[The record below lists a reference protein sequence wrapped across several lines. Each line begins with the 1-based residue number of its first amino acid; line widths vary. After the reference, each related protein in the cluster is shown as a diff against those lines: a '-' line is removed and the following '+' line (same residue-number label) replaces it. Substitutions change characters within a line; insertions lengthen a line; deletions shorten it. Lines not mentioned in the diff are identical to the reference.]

1 MDFPLFVFFA
11 RRNLV
16 GARNGSDKK
25 LKRKKKQWLRRKERA
40 RRLREQEDLES
51 FWSITKVQIS
61 NKLREPSLEMTHFDR
76 PSFERRE
83 QKKGCVPFPYYM
95 KQHRRIH

>member
-25 LKRKKKQWLRRKERA
+25 LKRKKNNGSGEKGERGGWG
-40 RRLREQEDLES
+40 S
-51 FWSITKVQIS
+51 
-61 NKLREPSLEMTHFDR
+61 
-76 PSFERRE
+76 
-83 QKKGCVPFPYYM
+83 
-95 KQHRRIH
+95 RRI